1 MAGSTDPIIIIGA
14 GMAGLA
20 CANWLHR
27 AERPVLLLEASD
39 AVGGR
44 VRTDV
49 TPDGF
54 RLDRGFQ
61 ILLTNYPE
69 ARRMFNYG
77 ALNLKSFRSG
87 AIIRMTDG
95 RETTL
100 ENPLHAPWMAFA
112 ALASPIGTAKD
123 KLLLGKLVAQLAG
136 RSPEQL
142 LARTGLATID
152 YLHHYGW
159 SEQIITNFFK
169 PFFGGV
175 YLDRELS
182 TASNFFEFVFQQ
194 FAQGAATIPA
204 LGMQQLPE
212 QLAARLPSG
221 SIRLDT
227 PVAAVTKGGRL
238 VHLASGDTL
247 AAAAVV
253 LATDGP
259 AAARLL
265 GADLPAPGRP
275 VARPTT
281 CTYFATA
288 GAAPSHGHNILHLN
302 AQPDAL
308 VHNVA
313 FPAETGASVAPLG
326 QGLVSV
332 STHGE
337 HGLSEEELTA
347 RLRTELATWF
357 GPVANM
363 WRHLRTYRIEQA
375 LPIYAAGQPVQQ
387 ELRLGDT
394 LFRCGDWVSYPSL
407 NAALGTGRQVAEM
420 LLNKD
425 LGQKKELGASN
436 FSF

>member
-1 MAGSTDPIIIIGA
+1 MSGSTNPIIIIGA

-20 CANWLHR
+20 CATWLHR
-27 AERPVLLLEASD
+27 AGRPVLVLEAAD
-39 AVGGR
+39 GVGGR
-44 VRTDV
+44 VRTDI

-61 ILLTNYPE
+61 ILLNNYPE
-69 ARRMFNYG
+69 ARRMFDYG
-77 ALNLKSFRSG
+77 ALNLKQYRSG
-87 AIIRMTDG
+87 ALIQLPG
-95 RETTL
+95 GQETTL
-100 ENPLHAPWMAFA
+100 ENPLHAPMMAFA

-123 KLLLGKLVAQLAG
+123 KALIMKLVAQLAG
-136 RSPEQL
+136 RAPQQL
-142 LARTGLATID
+142 LARPGTTTLE
-152 YLHHYGW
+152 YLRNFGW
-159 SEQIITNFFK
+159 SEQIIDSFFR

-194 FAQGAATIPA
+194 FMQGAATVPA
-204 LGMQQLPE
+204 LGIQQLPE
-212 QLAARLPSG
+212 QLTGRLPADA
-221 SIRLDT
+221 IRLNT
-227 PVAAVTKGGRL
+227 PVAAVAEDGRL
-238 VHLASGDTL
+238 VHLISGETL
-247 AAAAVV
+247 SAAAVV

-265 GADLPAPGRP
+265 GADLPGPTSP
-275 VARPTT
+275 IARTTT

-288 GAAPSHGHNILHLN
+288 GAAPSHGYRLLHLN
-302 AQPDAL
+302 AQPGAL

-313 FPAETGASVAPLG
+313 FPAEVSPALAPPG

-347 RLRTELATWF
+347 HLRTELTAWF

-363 WRHLRTYRIEQA
+363 WRHLRTYQIEQA
-375 LPIYAAGQPVQQ
+375 LPIYSPGQPVQQ

-420 LLNKD
+420 LLA
-425 LGQKKELGASN
+425 Q
-436 FSF
+436 

>member
-1 MAGSTDPIIIIGA
+1 
-14 GMAGLA
+14 MAGLA
-20 CANWLHR
+20 CATWLHR
-27 AERPVLLLEASD
+27 AGRPVLLLDAAD

-54 RLDRGFQ
+54 RFDRGFQ

-69 ARRMFNYG
+69 ARRMFDYG
-77 ALNLKSFRSG
+77 ALNLKAFRSG
-87 AIIRMTDG
+87 AVIRLADG
-95 RETTL
+95 QETTL
-100 ENPLHAPWMAFA
+100 ENPLHAPLMAFA

-123 KLLLGKLVAQLAG
+123 KLLIGKLVAQLAG
-136 RSPEQL
+136 RPPEQL
-142 LARTGLATID
+142 LARPSVSTLA
-152 YLHHYGW
+152 YLRRFGW
-159 SEQIITNFFK
+159 SEQIIDSFFK

-194 FAQGAATIPA
+194 FTQGAATIPA

-212 QLAARLPSG
+212 QLAARLPAG
-221 SIRLDT
+221 AIRLNT
-227 PVAAVTKGGRL
+227 PVAAVLDGGRA
-238 VHLASGDTL
+238 VRLASGETL

-253 LATDGP
+253 VATDGP
-259 AAARLL
+259 AATHLL
-265 GADLPAPGRP
+265 GAGQPAPISLA
-275 VARPTT
+275 ARVTT

-302 AQPDAL
+302 AQPGAL

-313 FPAETGASVAPLG
+313 FPAETSAAVAPPG

-337 HGLSEEELTA
+337 HGLLEDELTA
-347 RLRTELATWF
+347 RLRQELAAWF
-357 GPVANM
+357 GPVATM
-363 WRHLRTYRIEQA
+363 WRHLRTYRIEHA
-375 LPIYAAGQPVQQ
+375 LPVYAAGQPVQQ
-387 ELRLGDT
+387 ALRLGET
-394 LFRCGDWVSYPSL
+394 LFRCGDWTSYPSL

-420 LLNKD
+420 LLA
-425 LGQKKELGASN
+425 Q
-436 FSF
+436 

>member
-1 MAGSTDPIIIIGA
+1 
-14 GMAGLA
+14 MAGLA
-20 CANWLHR
+20 CAAWLHR
-27 AERPVLLLEASD
+27 AGRPILVLEAAD
-39 AVGGR
+39 GVGGR

-61 ILLTNYPE
+61 ILLNNYPE
-69 ARRMFNYG
+69 ARRMFDYG
-77 ALNLKSFRSG
+77 ALNLKQYRSG
-87 AIIRMTDG
+87 AIIRLADG
-95 RETTL
+95 QETTL
-100 ENPLHAPWMAFA
+100 ENPLHAPMMAFA
-112 ALASPIGTAKD
+112 ALASPIGNAKD
-123 KLLLGKLVAQLAG
+123 KALIMKLVAQLAG
-136 RSPEQL
+136 RQPEQL
-142 LARTGLATID
+142 LARPSTTTLD
-152 YLHHYGW
+152 YLRNFGW
-159 SEQIITNFFK
+159 SEEIINSFFK

-175 YLDRELS
+175 YLDRELN

-194 FAQGAATIPA
+194 FMQGAATVPA

-212 QLAARLPSG
+212 QLAARLPAG
-221 SIRLDT
+221 AIHLNT
-227 PVAAVTKGGRL
+227 PVAAVAEDGRL
-238 VHLASGDTL
+238 VHLASGETL
-247 AAAAVV
+247 TAQAVV

-259 AAARLL
+259 TAARLL
-265 GADLPAPGRP
+265 GADLPGPASPI
-275 VARPTT
+275 ARTTT

-288 GAAPSHGHNILHLN
+288 GAAPSHGQRLLHLN
-302 AQPDAL
+302 AQPGAL

-313 FPAETGASVAPLG
+313 FPAEVSPAVAPPG
-326 QGLVSV
+326 QSLVSV

-347 RLRTELATWF
+347 RLRPELAAWF

-375 LPIYAAGQPVQQ
+375 LPIYGPGQPVQQ

-420 LLNKD
+420 LLA
-425 LGQKKELGASN
+425 Q
-436 FSF
+436 

>member
-1 MAGSTDPIIIIGA
+1 
-14 GMAGLA
+14 MAGLA
-20 CANWLHR
+20 CATWLHR
-27 AERPVLLLEASD
+27 AGRPVLVLEAAD
-39 AVGGR
+39 GVGGR

-69 ARRMFNYG
+69 ARRMFDYG
-77 ALNLKSFRSG
+77 ALNLKAFRSG
-87 AIIRMTDG
+87 AVVRLADG
-95 RETTL
+95 QETTL
-100 ENPLHAPWMAFA
+100 ENPLHAPLMAFA

-123 KLLLGKLVAQLAG
+123 KLLLVKLVAQLAG

-142 LARTGLATID
+142 LAQPSTTTLEF
-152 YLHHYGW
+152 LHDFGW
-159 SEQIITNFFK
+159 SEQIINSFFK

-194 FAQGAATIPA
+194 FVQGAASVPA

-212 QLAARLPSG
+212 QLASRLPAG
-221 SIRLDT
+221 SIRLNT
-227 PVAAVTKGGRL
+227 SVASVAADGRL
-238 VHLASGDTL
+238 VYLSTGETL
-247 AAAAVV
+247 PAAAVV

-265 GADLPAPGRP
+265 GADLPAPASP
-275 VARPTT
+275 VARTTT

-288 GAAPSHGHNILHLN
+288 GAAPTHGYNLLHLN
-302 AQPDAL
+302 ARPHSL

-313 FPAETGASVAPLG
+313 FPCETGASVAPTG
-326 QGLVSV
+326 QSLVSV

-347 RLRTELATWF
+347 RLRTELAAWF

-375 LPIYAAGQPVQQ
+375 LPIYGPGQPVQQ

-420 LLNKD
+420 ILA
-425 LGQKKELGASN
+425 Q
-436 FSF
+436 

>member
-1 MAGSTDPIIIIGA
+1 MSDIQPPIIIIGA

-20 CANWLHR
+20 CATWLHR
-27 AERPVLLLEASD
+27 AGRPVLVLEAAD
-39 AVGGR
+39 GVGGR

-61 ILLTNYPE
+61 ILLNNYPE
-69 ARRMFNYG
+69 ARRMFDYG
-77 ALNLKSFRSG
+77 ALNLKQYRSG
-87 AIIRMTDG
+87 AIIRLANG
-95 RETTL
+95 QETTL
-100 ENPLHAPWMAFA
+100 ENPLHAPLMAFA

-123 KLLLGKLVAQLAG
+123 KLLITKLVAQLAG
-136 RSPEQL
+136 RAPQQL
-142 LARTGLATID
+142 LARSGTTTLD
-152 YLHHYGW
+152 YLRRFGW
-159 SEQIITNFFK
+159 SEQIIDSFFK

-194 FAQGAATIPA
+194 FMQGAATVPA
-204 LGMQQLPE
+204 LGIQQLPE
-212 QLAARLPSG
+212 QLANRLPADT
-221 SIRLDT
+221 IRLHT
-227 PVAAVTKGGRL
+227 PVAAVAESGRL
-238 VHLASGDTL
+238 VHLASGETL

-265 GADLPAPGRP
+265 GADLPASAHP

-288 GAAPSHGHNILHLN
+288 GAAPSHGHRLLHLN
-302 AQPDAL
+302 AQPGAL

-313 FPAETGASVAPLG
+313 FPAEVSPAVAPLG

-332 STHGE
+332 STHGA

-347 RLRTELATWF
+347 RLRTELAAWF

-363 WRHLRTYRIEQA
+363 WRHLRTYSIEQA
-375 LPIYAAGQPVQQ
+375 LPIYSPGQPVQQ
-387 ELRLGDT
+387 ELRLGDA

-420 LLNKD
+420 LL
-425 LGQKKELGASN
+425 A
-436 FSF
+436 

>member
-1 MAGSTDPIIIIGA
+1 MTTTADPTIIIGA

-20 CANWLHR
+20 CATWLHR
-27 AERPVLLLEASD
+27 AGRPVLLLD
-39 AVGGR
+39 AADGVGGR

-69 ARRMFNYG
+69 ARRMFDYG

-87 AIIRMTDG
+87 AVIRLADG
-95 RETTL
+95 QETTL
-100 ENPLHAPWMAFA
+100 ENPLHAPLMAFA
-112 ALASPIGTAKD
+112 ALASPIGTTKD
-123 KLLLGKLVAQLAG
+123 KLLIGKLAAQLAG
-136 RSPEQL
+136 RQPEQL
-142 LARTGLATID
+142 LAHPSTTTLEFLRRF
-152 YLHHYGW
+152 GW
-159 SEQIITNFFK
+159 SEQIIDSFFK

-194 FAQGAATIPA
+194 FMQGAAAIPA

-212 QLAARLPSG
+212 QVAARLPAG
-221 SIRLDT
+221 TIRLNT
-227 PVAAVTKGGRL
+227 PVAAVLDGGRS
-238 VHLASGDTL
+238 VRLASGETL

-253 LATDGP
+253 VATDGP
-259 AAARLL
+259 AAAHLL
-265 GADLPAPGRP
+265 GVGQPAPASLA
-275 VARPTT
+275 ARATT

-302 AQPDAL
+302 ARPGAL

-313 FPAETGASVAPLG
+313 FPAETGAAVAPAG

-337 HGLSEEELTA
+337 HDLSEEELTA
-347 RLRTELATWF
+347 RLRQELAAWF

-363 WRHLRTYRIEQA
+363 WRHLRTYRIAHA
-375 LPIYAAGQPVQQ
+375 LPVYTAGQPVQQ
-387 ELRLGDT
+387 QLRLGDT
-394 LFRCGDWVSYPSL
+394 LFRCGDWTSYPSL

-420 LLNKD
+420 LLA
-425 LGQKKELGASN
+425 Q
-436 FSF
+436 

>member
-1 MAGSTDPIIIIGA
+1 MNSSEPIVIIGA

-20 CANWLHR
+20 CATWLHR
-27 AERPVLLLEASD
+27 AGRPVLVVEAAE

-44 VRTDV
+44 VRTDL

-69 ARRMFNYG
+69 ARRMFDYG
-77 ALNLKSFRSG
+77 ELNLQTFRSG
-87 AIIRMTDG
+87 AVIRLADG
-95 RETTL
+95 QETVL
-100 ENPLHAPWMAFA
+100 ENPLHAPLMAFA
-112 ALASPIGTAKD
+112 ALASPIGTLKD
-123 KLLLGKLVAQLAG
+123 KILIGKLVAQLAG
-136 RSPEQL
+136 RPPAQL
-142 LARTGLATID
+142 LAQPSVTTLA
-152 YLHHYGW
+152 YLRRYGW
-159 SEQIITNFFK
+159 SEQIIDSFFR

-175 YLDRELS
+175 YLDRELN

-194 FAQGAATIPA
+194 FMQGSAALPA
-204 LGMQQLPE
+204 LGIQELPN
-212 QLAARLPSG
+212 QLASRLPAG
-221 SIRLDT
+221 TIRLN
-227 PVAAVTKGGRL
+227 AAVATVAEGGRL
-238 VHLASGDTL
+238 VHLANGETL

-265 GADLPAPGRP
+265 GADLPAPTP
-275 VARPTT
+275 PAALPTT

-288 GAAPSHGHNILHLN
+288 GRAPSHGHRLLHLN
-302 AQPDAL
+302 ARPDAL
-308 VHNVA
+308 AHNVA
-313 FPAETGASVAPLG
+313 FPAEVCPALAPAG

-337 HGLSEEELTA
+337 HGLSEEALTA
-347 RLRTELATWF
+347 RLRQELVVWF
-357 GPVANM
+357 GPMAHM

-375 LPIYAAGQPVQQ
+375 LPVYAPGQPVQQ
-387 ELRLGDT
+387 ELKLSDT

-420 LLNKD
+420 I
-425 LGQKKELGASN
+425 LG
-436 FSF
+436 

>member
-1 MAGSTDPIIIIGA
+1 
-14 GMAGLA
+14 MAGLA
-20 CANWLHR
+20 CATWLHR
-27 AERPVLLLEASD
+27 AGRPVLVLEAAD

-61 ILLTNYPE
+61 ILLTSYPE
-69 ARRMFNYG
+69 ARRMFDYG
-77 ALNLKSFRSG
+77 ALKLKSFRSG
-87 AIIRMTDG
+87 AVIRLPDG
-95 RETTL
+95 QETTL
-100 ENPLHAPWMAFA
+100 ENPLHAPLMAFA
-112 ALASPIGTAKD
+112 ALASPIGTVKD
-123 KLLLGKLVAQLAG
+123 KLLIGKLVAQLAG
-136 RSPEQL
+136 CPPEQL
-142 LARTGLATID
+142 LAQPSVTTLEFLRQ
-152 YLHHYGW
+152 YGW
-159 SEQIITNFFK
+159 SEQIIDSFFR

-175 YLDRELS
+175 YLDRELG

-194 FAQGAATIPA
+194 FMQGSAAIPS
-204 LGMQQLPE
+204 LGIQQLPE
-212 QLAARLPSG
+212 QLAGRLPTG
-221 SIRLDT
+221 TIRLNT
-227 PVAAVTKGGRL
+227 PVAAVAGGGRL
-238 VHLASGDTL
+238 VHLADGEAL

-265 GADLPAPGRP
+265 GADLPAPP
-275 VARPTT
+275 VPAARPTT

-288 GAAPSHGHNILHLN
+288 GPTPSHGRNILHLN
-302 AQPDAL
+302 ALPGAL
-308 VHNVA
+308 AHNVS
-313 FPAETGASVAPLG
+313 FPAESGAAVAPVG

-347 RLRTELATWF
+347 RLRTELVAWF
-357 GPVANM
+357 GPMAHM

-375 LPIYAAGQPVQQ
+375 LPVYAPGQPVQQ
-387 ELRLGDT
+387 ELRLTDT

-420 LLNKD
+420 LLN
-425 LGQKKELGASN
+425 
-436 FSF
+436 

>member
-1 MAGSTDPIIIIGA
+1 MSAIQPIIVIGA

-20 CANWLHR
+20 CATWLHR
-27 AERPVLLLEASD
+27 AGRPVLVLEAAD

-69 ARRMFNYG
+69 ARRMFDYG
-77 ALNLKSFRSG
+77 ALNLKPYRSG
-87 AIIRMTDG
+87 AIIRLPDG
-95 RETTL
+95 QETTL
-100 ENPLHAPWMAFA
+100 ENPLHAPLMAFA
-112 ALASPIGTAKD
+112 ALASPIGTVKD
-123 KLLLGKLVAQLAG
+123 KALIAKLVAQLAG
-136 RSPEQL
+136 RSPELL
-142 LARTGLATID
+142 LAHPSVSTLDFLRQ
-152 YLHHYGW
+152 YGW
-159 SEQIITNFFK
+159 SEQIINTFFK

-194 FAQGAATIPA
+194 FMQGAAVVPA

-212 QLAARLPSG
+212 QLAGRLPAG
-221 SIRLDT
+221 TIRLRT
-227 PVAAVTKGGRL
+227 PVAAVAKGGQL
-238 VHLASGDTL
+238 VHLANGETL
-247 AAAAVV
+247 TAAAVV

-259 AAARLL
+259 AAAQLL
-265 GADLPAPGRP
+265 GEQPTPAAAA
-275 VARPTT
+275 ARPTT

-288 GAAPSHGHNILHLN
+288 GPAPSHGRCLLHLN
-302 AQPDAL
+302 AQPGAL
-308 VHNVA
+308 AHNVA
-313 FPAETGASVAPLG
+313 FPAEVSPAVAPAG

-332 STHGE
+332 STHGA

-347 RLRTELATWF
+347 RLRPELAAWF

-363 WRHLRTYRIEQA
+363 WRHLRTYRIEHA
-375 LPIYAAGQPVQQ
+375 LPVYTAGQPVQQ

-394 LFRCGDWVSYPSL
+394 LFRCGDWTSYPSL
-407 NAALGTGRQVAEM
+407 NAALGTGRQVAA
-420 LLNKD
+420 LLLK
-425 LGQKKELGASN
+425 
-436 FSF
+436 

>member
-1 MAGSTDPIIIIGA
+1 MASSTDPIIIIGA

-20 CANWLHR
+20 CATWLHR
-27 AERPVLLLEASD
+27 AGRPVLLLEAAD

-44 VRTDV
+44 VRTDL

-61 ILLTNYPE
+61 ILLNNYPE
-69 ARRMFNYG
+69 ARRMFDYG

-87 AIIRMTDG
+87 AVVRLANG
-95 RETTL
+95 QETTL
-100 ENPLHAPWMAFA
+100 ENPLHAPLMAFA
-112 ALASPIGTAKD
+112 ALASPIGTTKD

-136 RSPEQL
+136 RAPEQL
-142 LARTGLATID
+142 LARPGTTTLA
-152 YLHHYGW
+152 YLRSFGW
-159 SEQIITNFFK
+159 SEQIITNFFR

-175 YLDRELS
+175 YLDRELG

-194 FAQGAATIPA
+194 FAQGAATVPA

-212 QLAARLPSG
+212 QLASRLPAG
-221 SIRLDT
+221 TIRLNT
-227 PVAAVTKGGRL
+227 PVAAVAEGGRL
-238 VHLASGDTL
+238 VHLASGEAL

-253 LATDGP
+253 LATEGP

-265 GADLPAPGRP
+265 GADLPAPARP
-275 VARPTT
+275 VARLTT

-288 GAAPSHGHNILHLN
+288 GAAPSHGYNLLHLN
-302 AQPDAL
+302 ARPGAL

-313 FPAETGASVAPLG
+313 FPAETGAALAPAG
-326 QGLVSV
+326 QSLVSV

-337 HGLSEEELTA
+337 HGLTEDALTA
-347 RLRTELATWF
+347 RLRAELAAWF

-375 LPIYAAGQPVQQ
+375 LPIYGPGQPAQQ

-407 NAALGTGRQVAEM
+407 NAALGTGRQVAELIM
-420 LLNKD
+420 
-425 LGQKKELGASN
+425 S
-436 FSF
+436 

>member
-1 MAGSTDPIIIIGA
+1 MTSSTDPVIIIGA

-20 CANWLHR
+20 CATWLHR
-27 AERPVLLLEASD
+27 AGRPVLLLEAAD

-69 ARRMFNYG
+69 VRRMFDYG

-87 AIIRMTDG
+87 AVIRMADG
-95 RETTL
+95 QETTL
-100 ENPLHAPWMAFA
+100 ENPLHAPLMAFA
-112 ALASPIGTAKD
+112 ALASPIGTTKD

-136 RSPEQL
+136 RSPEGL
-142 LARTGLATID
+142 LARPGQTTLA
-152 YLHHYGW
+152 YLREFGW

-194 FAQGAATIPA
+194 FMQGAAVIPA

-212 QLAARLPSG
+212 QLASRLPAG
-221 SIRLDT
+221 AIRLNT
-227 PVAAVTKGGRL
+227 PVAAVAEGGRL
-238 VHLASGDTL
+238 VHLASGETL

-265 GADLPAPGRP
+265 GADLPAPTSP
-275 VARPTT
+275 AARPTT

-288 GAAPSHGHNILHLN
+288 GAPPSHGFNILHLN
-302 AQPDAL
+302 AQPGAL

-313 FPAETGASVAPLG
+313 FPAQTGAVLAPAG

-337 HGLSEEELTA
+337 HGFSEEELTA
-347 RLRTELATWF
+347 RLRTELAAWF

-375 LPIYAAGQPVQQ
+375 LPVYAPGQPVQQ

-407 NAALGTGRQVAEM
+407 NAALSTGRQVAEM
-420 LLNKD
+420 LLA
-425 LGQKKELGASN
+425 Q
-436 FSF
+436 

>member
-1 MAGSTDPIIIIGA
+1 MNSEQTPTIIIGA

-27 AERPVLLLEASD
+27 AGRPVLVLEAAD

-61 ILLTNYPE
+61 ILLTDYPE
-69 ARRMFNYG
+69 ARRMFDYG
-77 ALNLKSFRSG
+77 ALDLKKYRSG
-87 AIIRMTDG
+87 AVIRLADG

-100 ENPLHAPWMAFA
+100 ENPLQQPLAAFT
-112 ALASPIGTAKD
+112 ALASPIGTLKD
-123 KLLLGKLVAQLAG
+123 KLLIAKLAVELQG
-136 RSPEQL
+136 HSPEAL
-142 LARTGLATID
+142 LAKPAETTLEFLRR
-152 YLHHYGW
+152 YGW
-159 SEQIITNFFK
+159 SEQIIDNFFR

-175 YLDRELS
+175 YLDRELD

-194 FAQGAATIPA
+194 FARGDAAVPA

-221 SIRLDT
+221 TVRLNT
-227 PVAAVTKGGRL
+227 PVAAVLDGGRT
-238 VHLASGDTL
+238 VRLASGETL
-247 AAAAVV
+247 AAAATV

-259 AAARLL
+259 ATAHLL
-265 GADLPAPGRP
+265 GADLAVPATLA
-275 VARPTT
+275 ARPTT

-288 GAAPSHGHNILHLN
+288 GAAPSHGHGLLHLN
-302 AQPDAL
+302 AAPGCLA
-308 VHNVA
+308 HNVA
-313 FPAETGASVAPLG
+313 FPAEVSAAVAPAG

-337 HGLSEEELTA
+337 HGLSDAALTE
-347 RLRTELATWF
+347 RLRSELAAWF
-357 GPVANM
+357 GPTAGL

-375 LPIYAAGQPVQQ
+375 LPVYGPGQPVQQ
-387 ELRLGDT
+387 ALRLSDT
-394 LFRCGDWVSYPSL
+394 LLRCGDWVAYPSL

-420 LLNKD
+420 LL
-425 LGQKKELGASN
+425 S
-436 FSF
+436 